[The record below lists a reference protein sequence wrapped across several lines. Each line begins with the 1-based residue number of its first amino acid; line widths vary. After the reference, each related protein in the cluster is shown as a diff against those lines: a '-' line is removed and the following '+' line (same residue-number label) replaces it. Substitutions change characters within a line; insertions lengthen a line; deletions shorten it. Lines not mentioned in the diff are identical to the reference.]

1 MQVAYL
7 ADALYQTMAAGSA
20 RYTVELAQALRETPG
35 LDLRLLTLYP
45 PATVAALA
53 QERGYP
59 RAESL
64 PLPAPRK
71 LQYLLWHFAGISGPL
86 GRAVQGADILHAPIL
101 IVPPRKRVPLVV
113 TVFDLTFLMF
123 PHQHLRSTRVLLGSG
138 LRRAVR
144 SADAFLAISENTKR
158 DLVRLCGISPDRIH
172 VTPLAADPLFRPSA
186 DNGALARHGIDR
198 PYVLYVGTLEPRKN
212 IAVLLRAFAALQDE
226 GVLEETLL
234 VLAGAKGWMYD
245 EIFALITQLG
255 LRDRVRTLGYVADE
269 DLPVLYSEA
278 QVFVYP
284 SLFEGFGLPV
294 LEAMQCGAPV
304 ITTNV
309 SSLPEVAGDAGVL
322 ISPDDVAGLT
332 RELRGILS
340 EPERR
345 ADLRGRSLARAALF
359 SWQKTAQLTA
369 EVYQEVHRQAAR
381 GHSRGPQ

>member
-7 ADALYQTMAAGSA
+7 AEALYQTMAAGSA
-20 RYTVELAQALRETPG
+20 RYTAELAQALGERPD
-35 LDLRLLTLYP
+35 LNLRLLTLYP
-45 PATVAALA
+45 PAVVAERA
-53 QERGYP
+53 QARGYP
-59 RAESL
+59 QAESL
-64 PLPAPRK
+64 PLPVPRQ
-71 LQYLLWHFAGISGPL
+71 LQYLLWHLTGVSGPL
-86 GRAVQGADILHAPIL
+86 EKAVQDMDVLHAPIL
-101 IVPPRKRVPLVV
+101 IVPPRKKTPLVV
-113 TVFDLTFLMF
+113 TVHDLTFALF
-123 PHQHLRSTRVLLGSG
+123 PQHHTRNTRVVAVTG

-144 SADAFLAISENTKR
+144 DADLFLAVSEHTKR
-158 DLVRLCGISPDRIH
+158 DLVRLSGVSPDRVI
-172 VTPLAADPLFRPSA
+172 VTPEAADARFAPQK
-186 DNGALARHGIDR
+186 DTGTLARLGIDA

-212 IAVLLRAFAALQDE
+212 IMVLLRAFAALQDK
-226 GVLEETLL
+226 GTLKGPLERVLL

-255 LRDRVRTLGYVADE
+255 LRDRVRMLGYVADE

-322 ISPDDVAGLT
+322 IAPDDVAGLT
-332 RELRGILS
+332 REMHSILS

-345 ADLRGRSLARAALF
+345 ADLCGRSLARAAEF
-359 SWQKTAQLTA
+359 SWQKTAELTA
-369 EVYQEVHRQAAR
+369 EAYSQAACGR
-381 GHSRGPQ
+381 S